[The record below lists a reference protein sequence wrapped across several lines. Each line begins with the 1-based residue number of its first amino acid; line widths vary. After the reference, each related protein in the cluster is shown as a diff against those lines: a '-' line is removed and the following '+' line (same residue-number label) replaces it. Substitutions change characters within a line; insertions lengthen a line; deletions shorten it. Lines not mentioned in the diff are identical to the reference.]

1 MSYFRDR
8 CKGPYS
14 LIKPAF
20 LITALLFI
28 ILLASSA
35 LTEATSPAA
44 VSIAASNSTSVAVMA
59 DGTVWQWGYFYG
71 SVDQATPQKIAIS
84 GVKQVAVGDDHVVA
98 LMEDGTVRAW
108 GSNSYGQLGDG
119 TYNDSLSPVKVQ
131 GLSGVISIAAG
142 KYHSLALKSD
152 GTVWAWGSNNYG
164 QLGEGSLNYPGSPT
178 PIQVGGLASI
188 TAIYSGGS
196 HCFALQNNGLL
207 WAWGENVHG
216 VLGDGTNVGRFTP
229 VMSKINNIDV
239 LAAGD
244 FGHALAVKDDGTVWA
259 WGFNYMGQLGE
270 GGTSLNDQGIVSY
283 GSEADDYNP
292 DTVRGI
298 SDAISVAA
306 GGSHSVALTKD
317 GEVWT
322 WGSNMDGQLGIGTV
336 GGSDQTS
343 PVEVPGLDEV
353 TAIAAGMYHTLALK
367 SDGTVWAWGSNDN
380 GQIGNSSV
388 SSTASPVQVLI
399 GPQTTVTP
407 PSPTPI
413 IPVTAPVTAT
423 PVPAR
428 SGGLNFMLI
437 GVAGLI
443 VVMII
448 IIAAAAYVLISG
460 RKGKISK

>member
-8 CKGPYS
+8 CKGSYS

-98 LMEDGTVRAW
+98 LMEDGTVWAW

-178 PIQVGGLASI
+178 PVQVGGLASI
-188 TAIYSGGS
+188 T
-196 HCFALQNNGLL
+196 
-207 WAWGENVHG
+207 
-216 VLGDGTNVGRFTP
+216 
-229 VMSKINNIDV
+229 
-239 LAAGD
+239 
-244 FGHALAVKDDGTVWA
+244 
-259 WGFNYMGQLGE
+259 
-270 GGTSLNDQGIVSY
+270 
-283 GSEADDYNP
+283 
-292 DTVRGI
+292 
-298 SDAISVAA
+298 
-306 GGSHSVALTKD
+306 
-317 GEVWT
+317 
-322 WGSNMDGQLGIGTV
+322 
-336 GGSDQTS
+336 
-343 PVEVPGLDEV
+343 
-353 TAIAAGMYHTLALK
+353 
-367 SDGTVWAWGSNDN
+367 
-380 GQIGNSSV
+380 
-388 SSTASPVQVLI
+388 
-399 GPQTTVTP
+399 
-407 PSPTPI
+407 
-413 IPVTAPVTAT
+413 
-423 PVPAR
+423 
-428 SGGLNFMLI
+428 
-437 GVAGLI
+437 
-443 VVMII
+443 
-448 IIAAAAYVLISG
+448 
-460 RKGKISK
+460 